1 MGQYHKLV
9 NLDKKE
15 IVHPYNLGLG
25 AKQYEQTGE
34 NGSMSDALY
43 LLVMTSPS
51 RGGGDW
57 ESFADLSGR
66 WVGDRVVILGDY
78 TQDEDI
84 PNYKNA
90 SKLYSE
96 IETSEDWTDISDSVA
111 VALGQ
116 VFGFEI
122 DTEENG
128 WRNRRQLEAHW
139 MNKL

>member
-25 AKQYEQTGE
+25 AKQYEQTGD
-34 NGSMSDALY
+34 NGSISDAIY
-43 LLVMTSPS
+43 LLVMTSPA

-96 IETSEDWTDISDSVA
+96 IETSEEWADISDSVA